1 MTKEII
7 ILGGGISGLSSAYNL
22 IDKGFNVTI
31 IEKNNNYGGQS
42 RSIEHGRCSIEY
54 AWRVWTSYYDNFL
67 NICRN
72 IKIDDKRSIFDNF
85 VSCCDSN
92 QYKRVSKKG
101 FGRGFGDNSIL
112 NMNRWEDKKEYYNL
126 VSKLIGMILMSDEH
140 LQKDDMTFMEY
151 IDSDY
156 GPTLDFCYEMV
167 GPVIGVEATKATLFS
182 VSKGWQTTYFE
193 SEIFSKN
200 RKIYVTNAPYN
211 DAIFKHWVIYLEKK
225 GVKLLNNTTIKRIN
239 YNKDINKITS
249 VDTDKDTFKGDE
261 FIVCLDQT
269 AISKLITGNLEDI
282 PSLERVKELPE
293 LGNQYY
299 FGMLFFLNDDLDAT
313 FDSGCC
319 NEQPWKP
326 VIQRYNSVWD
336 EKWIKRCKSKEIW
349 QLSVLNLVKGYNG
362 KVLQDCS
369 VKEILEEIFLQ
380 MRRSELIKGFRT
392 KSGKTFWDIVEH
404 WEIWPFWDDKN
415 GKLYNTIDEY
425 KLSINKGCRE
435 RMPEFKS
442 EISNM
447 YFGSVIAKND
457 MPMIS
462 QEIAC
467 SNGLIASN
475 LICEKY
481 KKPLM
486 KVKDHKGTA
495 SIAFYPIR
503 FIDKCLFKMGLDIN
517 PLYILV
523 ALIIIIIYI
532 VRKKIK

>member
-1 MTKEII
+1 M
-7 ILGGGISGLSSAYNL
+7 
-22 IDKGFNVTI
+22 
-31 IEKNNNYGGQS
+31 
-42 RSIEHGRCSIEY
+42 
-54 AWRVWTSYYDNFL
+54 
-67 NICRN
+67 
-72 IKIDDKRSIFDNF
+72 
-85 VSCCDSN
+85 
-92 QYKRVSKKG
+92 
-101 FGRGFGDNSIL
+101 
-112 NMNRWEDKKEYYNL
+112 
-126 VSKLIGMILMSDEH
+126 
-140 LQKDDMTFMEY
+140 
-151 IDSDY
+151 
-156 GPTLDFCYEMV
+156 
-167 GPVIGVEATKATLFS
+167 
-182 VSKGWQTTYFE
+182 
-193 SEIFSKN
+193 
-200 RKIYVTNAPYN
+200 
-211 DAIFKHWVIYLEKK
+211 
-225 GVKLLNNTTIKRIN
+225 
-239 YNKDINKITS
+239 
-249 VDTDKDTFKGDE
+249 
-261 FIVCLDQT
+261 
-269 AISKLITGNLEDI
+269 
-282 PSLERVKELPE
+282 
-293 LGNQYY
+293 
-299 FGMLFFLNDDLDAT
+299 
-313 FDSGCC
+313 
-319 NEQPWKP
+319 
-326 VIQRYNSVWD
+326 
-336 EKWIKRCKSKEIW
+336 
-349 QLSVLNLVKGYNG
+349 
-362 KVLQDCS
+362 
-369 VKEILEEIFLQ
+369 KEILEEIFLQ

-475 LICEKY
+475 LICVQY